1 MSEYGKIVAYIF
13 NLCGNE
19 FVTQLFLVAL
29 LFIPAL
35 KRRSLFWV
43 RYPLSWAAVI
53 TLQHLLRLGIV
64 LIPDALNYI
73 LVLALLMGITALCF
87 KADIYQAMFVAVCI
101 YCCQFIIS
109 NTAFTTVFVLMH
121 LTKNGGNWM
130 YYYIIMPVT
139 MAVLMP
145 LVYLFVVR
153 RIKRSDLLFNSHT
166 VIYIVLAFVL
176 VATTLT
182 CFARKEIFWSLVGQ
196 AYLLSIST
204 LFTVSTMLAG
214 FMNLHKRRLEEE
226 NVILHQLLHKDK
238 QRYEQA
244 ALANEKIQIK
254 YHDMK
259 LHENNGIV
267 DFESLRE
274 VEPDSEILRSMYF
287 TGNSALD
294 VILSEKAMM
303 CERLGIRF
311 VCTADGSLLNF
322 VKAHH
327 IYSLVGNALQNAID
341 SLKKEPDPANKQ
353 LDVNIVRHG
362 DMCVIKTENYVS
374 GTVEMDDE
382 GLPVTQKKDKTNHG
396 YGTRSICEVVRRYGG
411 QLMFIQ
417 KDNIFT
423 MVAMLPLP
431 TSTQS

>member
-1 MSEYGKIVAYIF
+1 
-13 NLCGNE
+13 
-19 FVTQLFLVAL
+19 
-29 LFIPAL
+29 
-35 KRRSLFWV
+35 
-43 RYPLSWAAVI
+43 
-53 TLQHLLRLGIV
+53 
-64 LIPDALNYI
+64 
-73 LVLALLMGITALCF
+73 
-87 KADIYQAMFVAVCI
+87 
-101 YCCQFIIS
+101 
-109 NTAFTTVFVLMH
+109 
-121 LTKNGGNWM
+121 M
-130 YYYIIMPVT
+130 YYYIIMPVM

-145 LVYLFVVR
+145 LVYLVVVR

-214 FMNLHKRRLEEE
+214 FMNLHKRHLEEE
-226 NVILHQLLHKDK
+226 NIILHQLLHKDK

-274 VEPDSEILRSMYF
+274 LEPDSEILRSMYF

-353 LDVNIVRHG
+353 LDVRIVRHG
-362 DMCVIKTENYVS
+362 DMCVIKMENYVS

-396 YGTRSICEVVRRYGG
+396 YGTRSMREVVRRYDG
-411 QLMFIQ
+411 QLMFSQ

-423 MVAMLPLP
+423 MVAMLPL
-431 TSTQS
+431 TTTQN

>member
-53 TLQHLLRLGIV
+53 ALQHLQRLGIV
-64 LIPDALNYI
+64 LIPEALNYI
-73 LVLALLMGITALCF
+73 LVLALLVGITALCF

-109 NTAFTTVFVLMH
+109 NTAFTTVFALMH

-145 LVYLFVVR
+145 LAYLFVVR

-166 VIYIVLAFVL
+166 IIYIVLAFVL

-226 NVILHQLLHKDK
+226 NVILQQLLHKDK

-259 LHENNGIV
+259 MYENNGVV

-303 CERLGIRF
+303 EHLKLKDAPLSIP
-311 VCTADGSLLNF
+311 TPEESSQ
-322 VKAHH
+322 KATQQ
-327 IYSLVGNALQNAID
+327 SQLAAKCLSTETRQQMLVGIPQNLSSQLLFLQTTFKTTILSQSLAQTTSKSQKHHRHLMSVRFGLSLAQLSKIHLI
-341 SLKKEPDPANKQ
+341 SPPTHRKQSLIHQATKQKSKLKK
-353 LDVNIVRHG
+353 
-362 DMCVIKTENYVS
+362 
-374 GTVEMDDE
+374 
-382 GLPVTQKKDKTNHG
+382 
-396 YGTRSICEVVRRYGG
+396 
-411 QLMFIQ
+411 
-417 KDNIFT
+417 
-423 MVAMLPLP
+423 MVAKQNFL
-431 TSTQS
+431 

>member
-1 MSEYGKIVAYIF
+1 MSEFGKIVAYIF
-13 NLCGNE
+13 DLCGNE

-35 KRRSLFWV
+35 KRRNLFWL

-53 TLQHLLRLGIV
+53 AIQQLRRIGFV
-64 LIPDALNYI
+64 VIPDALNYI
-73 LVLALLMGITALCF
+73 LVMALLVGITALCF
-87 KADIYQAMFVAVCI
+87 KADIYQTLFVSVCI

-121 LTKNGGNWM
+121 LTKNGGNWW

-153 RIKRSDLLFNSHT
+153 RIKRSDLLFDSHT

-214 FMNLHKRRLEEE
+214 FMNLHKRHLEEE
-226 NVILHQLLHKDK
+226 NVILQRLLHNDK

-259 LHENNGIV
+259 LYENNGIV

-327 IYSLVGNALQNAID
+327 IYSLVGNALQNAI
-341 SLKKEPDPANKQ
+341 KEPDPANKQ
-353 LDVNIVRHG
+353 LDVGIVRHG

-374 GTVEMDDE
+374 RTVEMDSE
-382 GLPVTQKKDKTNHG
+382 GLPVTQKKDNANHG
-396 YGTRSICEVVRRYGG
+396 YGTRSMREVVRRYGG